1 MKLEHKEILK
11 QIAKNKAALAKQ
23 QQEAIQVS
31 EYCIAEIKRLEG
43 CEALLT
49 KGDPNAHSE

>member
-1 MKLEHKEILK
+1 MTEHKEILK
-11 QIAKNKAALAKQ
+11 QIAKKKSALARQ

-49 KGDPNAHSE
+49 KGDSNAHSE